1 MKEMSCRHNNIFHL
15 RSARILNSLVKSM
28 CHILLDRLE
37 SRGRRG
43 QVPAHTVCLPHPQI
57 QILSQPASAVDV
69 TGGAVTTCAS
79 ESSLAFKRPRSVGT
93 IWGSGIFSRD

>member
-1 MKEMSCRHNNIFHL
+1 MSCHHNNIFHL

-37 SRGRRG
+37 SRGHRG
-43 QVPAHTVCLPHPQI
+43 QVPAHTLCLPHPQI
-57 QILSQPASAVDV
+57 QILSHPVSPTDV
-69 TGGAVTTCAS
+69 TGGAVTTCTS